1 MTTDTLRAAIAAKV
15 RVAELRQKIAA
26 EKLSLSNYEQQR
38 AAIER
43 RALGGRK
50 LASPSASTSR
60 PPAPAPQHPHLAKLD
75 TLTGTEAT
83 AFYRE
88 HRSACIAEE
97 ADRRAS
103 IASAQLRENIRAAK
117 SGKGFSS
124 NV

>member
-1 MTTDTLRAAIAAKV
+1 MTSDTLRSALAAKV

-26 EKLSLSNYEQQR
+26 EKQSLNNYTAQR

-60 PPAPAPQHPHLAKLD
+60 PAPAPPAHPHLAALDKLSGD
-75 TLTGTEAT
+75 AATLY
-83 AFYRE
+83 FRQ

-97 ADRRAS
+97 ADRKAS
-103 IASAQLRENIRAAK
+103 IADAQVKANSRLAK